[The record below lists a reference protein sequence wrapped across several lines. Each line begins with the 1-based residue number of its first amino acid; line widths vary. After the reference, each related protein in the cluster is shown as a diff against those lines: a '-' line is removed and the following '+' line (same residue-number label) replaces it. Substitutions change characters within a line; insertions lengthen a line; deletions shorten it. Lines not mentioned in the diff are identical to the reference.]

1 MKLFNVLT
9 IASPIEVPLYKRL
22 TIVLVYSMGTTLG
35 LVTLMD
41 IERSISTATIGTT
54 ESVSQFSLKP
64 FKRTSVTSNLGVLGQ
79 ILYNTPTTTTIAT
92 MANNMASNTSVVF
105 FFFFFFLLCVLESRT
120 LTSVF
125 FYVPETRTLPPSSF
139 SSSSPF
145 FLTQRTSCIP
155 PPNPISSHRHSRSK
169 DVKDCY
175 MKGTLK
181 KENTLFS

>member
-41 IERSISTATIGTT
+41 IVRSISTATIGTT

-64 FKRTSVTSNLGVLGQ
+64 FKWTSVTSNLGSLGQ
-79 ILYNTPTTTTIAT
+79 ILYNTPRTTTIAT
-92 MANNMASNTSVVF
+92 MANNMASNTSV
-105 FFFFFFLLCVLESRT
+105 FFFFFLLCVLESRT

-125 FYVPETRTLPPSSF
+125 FFVPETRTLPPSSF
-139 SSSSPF
+139 SSSLLF